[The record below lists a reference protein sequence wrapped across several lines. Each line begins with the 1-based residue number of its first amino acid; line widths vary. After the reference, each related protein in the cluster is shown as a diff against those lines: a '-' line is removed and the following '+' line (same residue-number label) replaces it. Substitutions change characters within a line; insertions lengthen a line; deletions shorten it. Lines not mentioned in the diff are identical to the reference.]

1 MNIFN
6 TKQTSSSA
14 SSSAPSYVSSAS
26 SSYKPSYEDTTS
38 TYDPSSSSLFD
49 TGTSERSTSSL
60 LGKPRGSGI
69 TDFLNSNSLVAKISF
84 LLLAVFLF
92 VIILQVSINALA
104 WFLNNTTTP
113 HLIEGMVDAK
123 QLIVIPQNPQL
134 SGAKPISRSVNGP
147 NGIEFTW
154 SVWIFIDDLQYLS
167 GQYRH
172 VFHKGNNDISQ
183 STGLNF
189 PNNAPGLY
197 INPDTNALTV
207 IMNTYQVIN
216 EEIIITDIPLNKWV
230 NVIIR
235 CRNTDLD
242 VYINGTITKSMQLI
256 GVPKQNYGD
265 VYVAMNGG
273 FSGNISNLWYYDY
286 ALGTTEIQNINKG
299 GPNTKMANTM
309 SSSSM
314 KNSDYLSLR
323 WYFYGSNQTLQ

>member
-1 MNIFN
+1 MDYFG
-6 TKQTSSSA
+6 KQSGSSPAQYEPSTSSYEPSTSSS
-14 SSSAPSYVSSAS
+14 SSS
-26 SSYKPSYEDTTS
+26 SSYEPQSLSS
-38 TYDPSSSSLFD
+38 T
-49 TGTSERSTSSL
+49 GRTSSL

-69 TDFLNSNSLVAKISF
+69 TDFMNSNSLVAKISF

-92 VIILQVSINALA
+92 IILLQLSITVLA
-104 WFLNNTTTP
+104 WFFDNTTTP
-113 HLIEGMVDAK
+113 HLIEGMIDAK
-123 QLIVIPQNPQL
+123 QMIIIPQNPQT
-134 SGAKPISRSVNGP
+134 SGSKPISRSVNGP
-147 NGIEFTW
+147 NGIEFSW

-167 GQYRH
+167 GQYKH
-172 VFHKGNNDISQ
+172 IFHKGNNDISTTAG

-197 INPDTNALTV
+197 INPNTNALTV

-235 CRNTDLD
+235 CKNTDLD
-242 VYINGTITKSMQLI
+242 IYINGTVTKSMQLI

-286 ALGTTEIQNINKG
+286 ALGTTEIQNINKE
-299 GPNTKMANTM
+299 GPNTKMADTM
-309 SSSSM
+309 SSKSM
-314 KNSDYLSLR
+314 KNSNYLSLR
-323 WYFYGSNQTLQ
+323 WYFYGSNQLMQ

>member
-1 MNIFN
+1 MDYFG
-6 TKQTSSSA
+6 KQAESTSS
-14 SSSAPSYVSSAS
+14 PST
-26 SSYKPSYEDTTS
+26 SYE
-38 TYDPSSSSLFD
+38 PSSSSI
-49 TGTSERSTSSL
+49 TPPSYEPSSSSSSSYNPSSSSERTSSL

-69 TDFLNSNSLVAKISF
+69 TDFINSNSLVAKISF

-92 VIILQVSINALA
+92 IIILQLSINVLV
-104 WFLNNTTTP
+104 WFFNNTTTP
-113 HLIEGMVDAK
+113 HLIEGMIDAK
-123 QLIVIPQNPQL
+123 QMIIIPQNPQTT
-134 SGAKPISRSVNGP
+134 GAVPISRSVNGP
-147 NGIEFTW
+147 NGIEFSW

-167 GQYRH
+167 GQYKH
-172 VFHKGNNDISQ
+172 VFHKGNNDISTTAG

-197 INPDTNALTV
+197 INPNTNALTV

-242 VYINGTITKSMQLI
+242 IYINGTVTKSMQLI

-286 ALGTTEIQNINKG
+286 ALGTTEIQNISKM

-309 SSSSM
+309 SSTTM
-314 KNSDYLSLR
+314 KNSNYLSLR
-323 WYFYGSNQTLQ
+323 WYFYGTNQSMQ